1 MTRQPDDGY
10 EANSAMNRKTDYSK
24 LAKALCHLQ
33 AQVDNWRTLPA
44 DTPRLMHEAVEESI
58 IQRFETA
65 WDSLW
70 KALRRYLRDEVG
82 LAEVPNGPNPVL
94 RLAHENGLLPSPIE
108 QWLTYARLRVQTAH
122 DYSHEKAQAALQY
135 MDTFLQDANQLF
147 IRLTGQTPDAY
158 CA

>member
-1 MTRQPDDGY
+1 MTDQ
-10 EANSAMNRKTDYSK
+10 TIDYTK
-24 LAKALCHLQ
+24 LGKSLCHLQ

-44 DTPRLMHEAVEESI
+44 DTPPLMREAVEESI

-70 KALRRYLRDEVG
+70 KALRRHLRDEVG

-94 RLAHENGLLPSPIE
+94 RLAHENNLLPSAIE

-122 DYSHEKAQAALQY
+122 DYSHEKAQAALQH
-135 MDTFLQDANQLF
+135 MDVFLQDATQLF
-147 IRLTGQTPDAY
+147 IRLSGQTPDAY
-158 CA
+158 CT

>member
-33 AQVDNWRTLPA
+33 AQVDNRRTLPA